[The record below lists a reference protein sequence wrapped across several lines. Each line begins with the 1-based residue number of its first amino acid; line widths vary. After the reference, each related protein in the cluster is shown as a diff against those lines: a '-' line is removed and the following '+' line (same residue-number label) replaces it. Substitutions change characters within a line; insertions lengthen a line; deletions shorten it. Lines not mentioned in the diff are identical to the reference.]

1 MRYDHNSA
9 TGNEGETA
17 VELIV
22 KRSLKWIFRRVTGPD
37 LGIDGIAEQVRGSE
51 ATGRWMSLQIKSGD
65 SYFQESGPN
74 GVIFRD
80 SKDHLDYY
88 RAHQL
93 PVVVVLHYSGTDDA
107 IWQWISPET
116 VVETTEGYKVLVP
129 HEQKL
134 DANAAAEWARRLG
147 RRSSRTIPPELRT
160 ETRFSDG
167 SLSTIHDVLGRAK
180 HELLVAAP
188 FLSMDFLTLLDFM
201 ASKLLL
207 RVVTSGSTLEQPL
220 LQAIG
225 IEGRLEI
232 RRIDNL
238 HLKSIVVDR
247 EIACLT
253 SANFSRRRMAAARE
267 VVTILTSHRVVD
279 EMSSQF
285 EELWAKAVALPAC
298 SDFQE

>member
-1 MRYDHNSA
+1 MMKYGHNSA
-9 TGNEGETA
+9 IGNEGETA

-22 KRSLKWIFRRVTGPD
+22 QRSLKWIFRRVTGPD
-37 LGIDGIAEQVRGSE
+37 FGIDGIVEQVRGSE
-51 ATGRWMSLQIKSGD
+51 ASGRWMSLQIKSGD
-65 SYFQESGPN
+65 SYFQESGSN

-80 SKDHLDYY
+80 RKDHLDYY

-116 VVETTEGYKVLVP
+116 VVETTEGYKVLIP

-134 DANAAAEWARRLG
+134 NADTAAEWARRLA
-147 RRSSRTIPPELRT
+147 RSYRTIPSELRT

-167 SLSTIHDVLGRAK
+167 SLSTIHDVLGRAE

-188 FLSMDFLTLLDFM
+188 FLSMDFLTLLDFI
-201 ASKLLL
+201 ASKLKV
-207 RVVTSGSTLEQPL
+207 RVITSGSTFEQPL

-225 IEGRLEI
+225 IDGRLEI
-232 RRIDNL
+232 RRIDDL
-238 HLKSIVVDR
+238 HLKCLVVDR

-253 SANFSRRRMAAARE
+253 SANFSRRRVTAARE
-267 VVTILTSHRVVD
+267 VVTTLTSRHVVD

-285 EELWAKAVALPAC
+285 RELWSKAVALPAF
-298 SDFQE
+298 SEFQE